1 MVYIPIEKSYSQGL
15 WLPYWARF
23 KEAKLI
29 LKYRNISSRV
39 YDLLCIGSS
48 KFVAVSKLLEQC
60 FSNCGPCTTC
70 IRSTWIGIKVHV
82 LGVTQHSESESW
94 NEGWNAH
101 FLIGSYWFFFK
112 LICRPCCTSTGVP
125 TRRAFMV
132 LSPTQSPICLV
143 ASWVLLLSRSSHF
156 SIRISQSN
164 QIKTKQN
171 TASHRKSKLQILL
184 SSVTADSKELDSK
197 RTAFSLLCCIS
208 HHIL

>member
-1 MVYIPIEKSYSQGL
+1 MCIWS
-15 WLPYWARF
+15 
-23 KEAKLI
+23 
-29 LKYRNISSRV
+29 
-39 YDLLCIGSS
+39 LCIGTS
-48 KFVAVSKLLEQC
+48 KFVPVSELLEQC
-60 FSNCGPCTTC
+60 FSNGPCNTC

-82 LGVTQHSESESW
+82 LGVTQHSESEPW
-94 NEGWNAH
+94 NEGWNVH

-125 TRRAFMV
+125 TRIVLMV

-156 SIRISQSN
+156 STRISQSN

-197 RTAFSLLCCIS
+197 HTACSFGKAWSINMFLF
-208 HHIL
+208 ILFQWC

>member
-1 MVYIPIEKSYSQGL
+1 MWAHVYMVSVYWFLQICTSVWASRTVFLKL
-15 WLPYWARF
+15 W
-23 KEAKLI
+23 
-29 LKYRNISSRV
+29 S
-39 YDLLCIGSS
+39 
-48 KFVAVSKLLEQC
+48 
-60 FSNCGPCTTC
+60 CTTC

-82 LGVTQHSESESW
+82 LGGTQHSESESW
-94 NEGWNAH
+94 NEGWNLRC
-101 FLIGSYWFFFK
+101 LIGSYWFFFK

-125 TRRAFMV
+125 TRIVLMV